1 MKLLWKFF
9 TSLRLTVWTL
19 GFAIALVFLGTLAQ
33 VHEGLWD
40 GQTRWFRSYF
50 VLRKAGDVWWVP
62 PVFPGGYL
70 IGAVLLLNLLAAHL
84 KRFQLTWRKAGIN
97 LTHFGI
103 LLMLVGGL
111 ATDMYSRESVMN
123 LREGGTRFFSEATRE
138 HELVFIR
145 ALDDAREEVVAI
157 PTALLRTGA
166 EVRDAKLPFPVKVK
180 SYWVN
185 STPDFRAPLGKN
197 AAPLSDKGIAKDWD
211 FSERP
216 ETKGMDDRNL
226 PTAIL
231 DLGEHGVWVVP
242 SWASDELLIESVK
255 RTYTKSVGAETA
267 AGMAAKMAAPQ
278 EVEAGGRKWRMTL
291 RPTRHYNSFSL
302 TLLKTTHEIY
312 LGTSTS
318 TNPQGIPKN
327 FQSRV
332 RINNPTKGET
342 REVDIYMNNPLR
354 YEGLT
359 FFQATMGRDE
369 IVDVGRSGLQVVRNP
384 SWLVPY
390 LSCLLVGIGLTVQ
403 FLYHLI
409 GFITKRRATVAV

>member
-1 MKLLWKFF
+1 MKLLWKFL

-50 VLRKAGDVWWVP
+50 ILRKAGDAWWVP

-70 IGAVLLLNLLAAHL
+70 IGTVLLVNLLAAHF

-103 LLMLVGGL
+103 VLMLVGGL
-111 ATDMYSRESVMN
+111 ATDIYSRESMMN
-123 LREGGTRFFSEATRE
+123 FREGETRSYSESTRE
-138 HELVFIR
+138 HELVFVR
-145 ALDDAREEVVAI
+145 ALDDTREEVVAI
-157 PTALLRTGA
+157 PTTLLRTGA
-166 EVRDAKLPFPVKVK
+166 ELRDAKLPFPVKVK
-180 SYWVN
+180 NYWIN
-185 STPDFRAPLGKN
+185 STPNFRAPMREN
-197 AAPLSDKGIAKDWD
+197 AAPLTDKGIAKDWD
-211 FSERP
+211 FSERA
-216 ETKGMDDRNL
+216 ETKSMDERNL

-231 DLGEHGVWVVP
+231 DLGEQGVWVVP
-242 SWASDELLIESVK
+242 SWASDEMLIESVK
-255 RTYTKSVGAETA
+255 RSYTRSVGAETA
-267 AGMAAKMAAPQ
+267 AGMASKLAAPQ
-278 EVEAGGRKWRMTL
+278 EIEAGGRKWRMAL
-291 RPTRHYNSFSL
+291 RPTRDYHPFSI

-312 LGTSTS
+312 LGTATS

-332 RINNPTKGET
+332 RINNAAKGET

-359 FFQATMGRDE
+359 FFQSTMGRDDV
-369 IVDVGRSGLQVVRNP
+369 VDVGRSGLQVVRNP

-390 LSCLLVGIGLTVQ
+390 LSCLLVGVGLTVQ

-409 GFITKRRATVAV
+409 GFITKRRAAAAV